1 MITLQFTA
9 HLSVS
14 TIARL
19 LDRHLFEEY
28 APVDYEFTLTD
39 LEGDLDGAMS
49 ALKQEIAVRGYDR
62 SISTY
67 RFVLNKHQVHR
78 WAKLALDEQVR
89 ILAVVGLVL

>member
-19 LDRHLFEEY
+19 LDRHLFEAY

-67 RFVLNKHQVHR
+67 RFVLNKHQVPR
-78 WAKLALDEQVR
+78 LAKLAQALIDRKEAE
-89 ILAVVGLVL
+89 LAA